1 MDFPNNECSTGATPK
16 TFVIVFCLVHDP
28 FNSPINNQISKIIC
42 SQISNK
48 IFCQL
53 NSIVF
58 HHVDITLTDYT
69 NLWNRQVTMYEQ
81 RIYGRDMTTHCAV
94 TSRAVFSPPLFMF
107 RYNYDGSLMAWIPNI
122 NLNTKYSESQEK
134 KYLSVKIYIWHEIPN
149 ISKHHF
155 NLQLSA
161 EYFTQRCSLYQ
172 NVIMVPL
179 WRCDRSLSA
188 MK

>member
-1 MDFPNNECSTGATPK
+1 MNVARVQLQKPSSSYSVKFMIHN
-16 TFVIVFCLVHDP
+16 FCLGGLVS
-28 FNSPINNQISKIIC
+28 SPINNQISKIIC
-42 SQISNK
+42 SQIFNN

-81 RIYGRDMTTHCAV
+81 RIYGRDMITHCAV

-134 KYLSVKIYIWHEIPN
+134 NYLSVKIY
-149 ISKHHF
+149 
-155 NLQLSA
+155 
-161 EYFTQRCSLYQ
+161 
-172 NVIMVPL
+172 MV
-179 WRCDRSLSA
+179 RNT
-188 MK
+188 